1 MREDRCSTYFF
12 PIDLSTAF
20 TPSWFCPLCPLFQF
34 FGLQVNFITILL
46 VKLTSDGSKW
56 PKLSFGEVL
65 YRLKPRYYSFGNYYA
80 SVFCKFQEMRVYFLA
95 EIRLY
100 PFTHTVRIF
109 VRQFWLAKVSPQ
121 SHIHN
126 SRRKWNFG
134 HSKTL

>member
-1 MREDRCSTYFF
+1 M
-12 PIDLSTAF
+12 
-20 TPSWFCPLCPLFQF
+20 
-34 FGLQVNFITILL
+34 NFITILL

-65 YRLKPRYYSFGNYYA
+65 YRLKPRYYSFGDYYA

-109 VRQFWLAKVSPQ
+109 VRQVLSHTYITQEGNGISAIVKPYRTPMKVAEKIVPLEKHMIQ
-121 SHIHN
+121 LPKI
-126 SRRKWNFG
+126 
-134 HSKTL
+134 

>member
-1 MREDRCSTYFF
+1 M
-12 PIDLSTAF
+12 
-20 TPSWFCPLCPLFQF
+20 
-34 FGLQVNFITILL
+34 NFITILL

-65 YRLKPRYYSFGNYYA
+65 YRLKPRYYSFGDYYA
-80 SVFCKFQEMRVYFLA
+80 SVFCKFQEARVYFLA
-95 EIRLY
+95 EIWLY

-109 VRQFWLAKVSPQ
+109 VRQFWLAKLSAQ